1 MSDKNFKT
9 IEKNYKYKMLCY
21 PKKGSNMTKK
31 QNQEK
36 YIDRLKIE
44 RFFALLKKFPN
55 INHRHD
61 RKTNTFMGSILMV
74 LLNVVYM
81 KL

>member
-1 MSDKNFKT
+1 
-9 IEKNYKYKMLCY
+9 MLCY
-21 PKKGSNMTKK
+21 PKKGSNMTKKHNITLSNRLNKK

-44 RFFALLKKFPN
+44 RFFSLLKKFPN
-55 INHRHD
+55 INYRYD